1 MHAMAMMPVSRRR
14 GSGCIGEVPLT
25 QAEALAVAN
34 EGNVADAHRGFQR
47 GCRLVSRIRVRW

>member
-14 GSGCIGEVPLT
+14 GSGCIGEVPRT

-34 EGNVADAHRGFQR
+34 EGVQSGYFGRRSG
-47 GCRLVSRIRVRW
+47 